1 MIATTYSGA
10 LELLEGYIGGIILL
24 ATGATLFAYD
34 QAPDQTVQSLTKFL
48 NFLYAVVKN
57 LVELVKSWLVKRIR

>member
-10 LELLEGYIGGIILL
+10 LELFEGYIGGIILL

-34 QAPDQTVQSLTKFL
+34 NAPDQTVQSLTKFL
-48 NFLYAVVKN
+48 NFLYAIAKD
-57 LVELVKSWLVKRIR
+57 LVELLKSWVVKRLR